1 MNIAGIPVRNTLELF
16 SPATR
21 LCAIVYSP
29 AKVGKTKFAS
39 TLNKL
44 TKRIYGKPTL
54 IIAVEAADG
63 GGTATIQEEGVDFV
77 QPVDRGELD
86 KILVA
91 LQSDTHYGGVV
102 LDSATDTVKRFIQP
116 FVLSIENRKEKDAT
130 RALGVPGRSDY
141 QTMGELMRVVMQR
154 LINLTTLMKST
165 PSGSVPDMDR
175 RKHVLVTALEKI
187 ETQHN
192 DVTNEDEIVAIG
204 PDLPGAMMRTSTAM
218 FQQVLNMKVETVV
231 ERDKEDP
238 RKTKQVSRRV
248 LISEAEGR
256 KIVGDRFKI
265 FPPKFDPDFDLIY
278 EQFWVPKLAAQEALN
293 GAKTQS

>member
-1 MNIAGIPVRNTLELF
+1 M
-16 SPATR
+16 
-21 LCAIVYSP
+21 
-29 AKVGKTKFAS
+29 
-39 TLNKL
+39 
-44 TKRIYGKPTL
+44 TKRVDGKPTL

-63 GGTATIQEEGVDFV
+63 GGTATIQDEGVDFI
-77 QPVDRGELD
+77 QPADKAELD

-141 QTMGELMRVVMQR
+141 QTMGELMRVVLQR
-154 LINLTTLMKST
+154 LVNLTTLMKSG
-165 PSGSVPDMDR
+165 PGGSVPDLDR
-175 RKHVLVTALEKI
+175 RKHVLVTALEKV
-187 ETQHN
+187 ETQYN
-192 DVTNEDEIVAIG
+192 EVTKEDEIVAIG

-218 FQQVLNMKVETVV
+218 FQTVLNMKVETVV

-238 RKTKQVSRRV
+238 RKSKQVSRRV

-256 KIVGDRFKI
+256 KILGDRFKI
-265 FPPKFDPDFDLIY
+265 FPAKFDPDFDLIY
-278 EQFWVPKLAAQEALN
+278 DKFWSPRLAGLEAVNATKAQN
-293 GAKTQS
+293 